1 MLRVKTKFADWIKRR
16 IIDSLFVEGNDFM
29 VLKKENPENT
39 GVSREST
46 EYYVT
51 IEMAKHLAMMENTKR
66 GYEVRQYF
74 ILLSYKFLTKLS
86 GYITEKLSGLL
97 DYEPIAYRNKSSYI

>member
-16 IIDSLFVEGNDFM
+16 IIDSLFVENVDF
-29 VLKKENPENT
+29 VSVSQKREN
-39 GVSREST
+39 GGRDI
-46 EYYVT
+46 EYYIT

-74 ILLSYKFLTKLS
+74 I
-86 GYITEKLSGLL
+86 
-97 DYEPIAYRNKSSYI
+97 D